1 VVTYDYLF
9 DQMPRFRHGGVAVT
23 QHHEAVTSPRR
34 RDGRAR
40 LLAELASSGPAT
52 RAELARA
59 TGLAPSTVTNLVAA
73 LVKDGLVRAGESP
86 GPGGVGRPGQQIW
99 LGRRAGVVVGVDLGR
114 RHLKV
119 AVADLSHEVL
129 TRTERSKEADQDAT
143 EDIELIRQQVEATLA
158 VAGVTRDEV
167 LAVGMGLPGP
177 VHASGEIGDSA
188 ILPGWI
194 GVKGAK
200 ALEATLGMPVIV
212 DNDANLGALG
222 ESRWGAGAGIR
233 DLVFLKVA
241 TGIGAGLV
249 IDGKVFRGAG
259 NTAGEIGHTV
269 IDPGGPVCRCGN
281 RGCLEMYAGSAPIL
295 AAVQPAHPEVTDLAT
310 VVERSEQGDGGC
322 RRVVADAGR
331 AIGSALAT
339 VCNIVNPARV
349 VVGGTLGEA
358 GETLLEPMRTA
369 VRRGAVRS
377 AAQDVEIVKAALGD
391 DAELMGAVA
400 LALGRV
406 EVRA

>member
-1 VVTYDYLF
+1 VS
-9 DQMPRFRHGGVAVT
+9 
-23 QHHEAVTSPRR
+23 QHHEVLALPRR

-40 LLAELASSGPAT
+40 LLAELASRGPAT

-59 TGLAPSTVTNLVAA
+59 TGLAPSTVTSLVAA
-73 LVKDGLVRAGESP
+73 LLREGLVRAGESP

-99 LGRRAGVVVGVDLGR
+99 FGRRAGVVVGVDVGR

-129 TRTERSKEADQDAT
+129 ARTEVAKTTDQDAA
-143 EDIELIRQQVEATLA
+143 EDMELIRQQFEVTL
-158 VAGVTRDEV
+158 VAAEVTRDEV
-167 LAVGMGLPGP
+167 LAVGLGLPGP
-177 VHASGEIGDSA
+177 VHTSGEIGDSA

-194 GVKGAK
+194 GVQAAK
-200 ALEATLGMPVIV
+200 ALEAALGLPVTV

-222 ESRWGAGAGIR
+222 ESRWGAGAGVR
-233 DLVFLKVA
+233 NLVFLKVA

-249 IDGKVFRGAG
+249 IEGQVFRGAG

-295 AAVQPAHPEVTDLAT
+295 AAVQPTHPEVRDLAT
-310 VVERSEQGDGGC
+310 VVQRAEQGDGGC

-349 VVGGTLGEA
+349 IVGGTLGEA
-358 GETLLEPMRTA
+358 GEMLLEPMRSA

-377 AAQDVEIVKAALGD
+377 AAQDVEVVKAALGG
-391 DAELMGAVA
+391 DAELMGAIA
-400 LALGRV
+400 LALERV
-406 EVRA
+406 ELRTA

>member
-1 VVTYDYLF
+1 VVTFDYLF
-9 DQMPRFRHGGVAVT
+9 GQMPRSLHGGIAVS
-23 QHHEAVTSPRR
+23 QHQEAVTSLR

-40 LLAELASSGPAT
+40 LLAELASRGPAT

-59 TGLAPSTVTNLVAA
+59 TGLAPSTVTSLVAT
-73 LVKDGLVRAGESP
+73 LLKGGLVHAGESP
-86 GPGGVGRPGQQIW
+86 GPGGVGRPGQQIR
-99 LGRRAGVVVGVDLGR
+99 LGRRAGVVVGADLGR

-129 TRTERSKEADQDAT
+129 ARTDVSKTTDQNST
-143 EDIELIRQQVEATLA
+143 EDIELIRQQFEATLA
-158 VAGVTRDEV
+158 AAEVTREEV

-177 VHASGEIGDSA
+177 VHTSGEIGDSA

-194 GVKGAK
+194 GVQAAK
-200 ALEATLGMPVIV
+200 ALEAALGMPVIV

-222 ESRWGAGAGIR
+222 ESRWGAGAGVR

-295 AAVQPAHPEVTDLAT
+295 AAVQPTQPEVTDLAT
-310 VVERSEQGDGGC
+310 VVERAEQGDGGC

-349 VVGGTLGEA
+349 IVGGTLGEA
-358 GETLLEPMRTA
+358 GEMLLEPMRTA

-377 AAQDVEIVKAALGD
+377 AAQDVEIVKATLGG

>member
-1 VVTYDYLF
+1 VS
-9 DQMPRFRHGGVAVT
+9 
-23 QHHEAVTSPRR
+23 QHHEVLAPPRR

-40 LLAELASSGPAT
+40 LLAELASRGPAT

-59 TGLAPSTVTNLVAA
+59 TGLAPSTVTSLVAA
-73 LVKDGLVRAGESP
+73 LLKEGLVRAGESP

-129 TRTERSKEADQDAT
+129 VRTEVAKTTDQDAA
-143 EDIELIRQQVEATLA
+143 EDMELIRRQFEATLA
-158 VAGVTRDEV
+158 AAEVTRDEV
-167 LAVGMGLPGP
+167 LAVGLGLPGP
-177 VHASGEIGDSA
+177 VHTSGEIGDSA

-194 GVKGAK
+194 GVQAAK
-200 ALEATLGMPVIV
+200 ALEAALGLPVTV

-222 ESRWGAGAGIR
+222 EARWGAGAGVR

-249 IDGKVFRGAG
+249 IEGQVFRGAG

-295 AAVQPAHPEVTDLAT
+295 AAVQPTHPEVSDLAT
-310 VVERSEQGDGGC
+310 VVQRAEQGDGGC

-349 VVGGTLGEA
+349 IVGGTLGEA
-358 GETLLEPMRTA
+358 GEMLLEPMRSA

-377 AAQDVEIVKAALGD
+377 AAQDVEVVKAALGG
-391 DAELMGAVA
+391 DAELMGAIA
-400 LALGRV
+400 LALERV
-406 EVRA
+406 ELPTT

>member
-1 VVTYDYLF
+1 VS
-9 DQMPRFRHGGVAVT
+9 QP
-23 QHHEAVTSPRR
+23 HEAHASPRR
-34 RDGRAR
+34 RDGRSR
-40 LLAELASSGPAT
+40 LLAELASRGPVT

-59 TGLAPSTVTNLVAA
+59 TGLAPSTVTSLVAA
-73 LVKDGLVRAGESP
+73 LLKEGLVHAGERP
-86 GPGGVGRPGQQIW
+86 GPGGVGRPGQQIC
-99 LGRRAGVVVGVDLGR
+99 LGRKVGVVVGADLGR

-119 AVADLSHEVL
+119 AVADLSHAVL
-129 TRTERSKEADQDAT
+129 ARTEVSKTSDQDAAG
-143 EDIELIRQQVEATLA
+143 DIELIRQQFEATLA
-158 VAGVTRDEV
+158 AAEVSRDEV

-177 VHASGEIGDSA
+177 VHTSGEIGDSA

-194 GVKGAK
+194 GVPAAK
-200 ALEATLGMPVIV
+200 ALEAALGVPVIV

-222 ESRWGAGAGIR
+222 ESRWGAGVGVR

-249 IDGKVFRGAG
+249 IDGQVFRGAG

-295 AAVQPAHPEVTDLAT
+295 AAVQPTHPEVTDLAT
-310 VVERSEQGDGGC
+310 VVERAEQGDGGC
-322 RRVVADAGR
+322 YRVVADAGR

-349 VVGGTLGEA
+349 IVGGTLGEA

-377 AAQDVEIVKAALGD
+377 ASQDVEIVKAALGG
-391 DAELMGAVA
+391 DAELMGAIA
-400 LALGRV
+400 LALERV
-406 EVRA
+406 EVRG